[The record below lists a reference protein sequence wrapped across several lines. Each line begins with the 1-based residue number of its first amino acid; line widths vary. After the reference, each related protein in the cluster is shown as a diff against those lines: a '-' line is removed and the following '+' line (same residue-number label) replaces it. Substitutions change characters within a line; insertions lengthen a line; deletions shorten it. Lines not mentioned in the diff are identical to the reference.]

1 MGQARDMAMFSK
13 LATDFPD
20 LAHQR
25 LVATKGY
32 GNLLTGPGLLVSD
45 RFF

>member
-1 MGQARDMAMFSK
+1 MGQTRDMAMFSK

-20 LAHQR
+20 LVHQR
-25 LVATKGY
+25 PVAANMY
-32 GNLLTGPGLLVSD
+32 GNLLTGPALLMSD